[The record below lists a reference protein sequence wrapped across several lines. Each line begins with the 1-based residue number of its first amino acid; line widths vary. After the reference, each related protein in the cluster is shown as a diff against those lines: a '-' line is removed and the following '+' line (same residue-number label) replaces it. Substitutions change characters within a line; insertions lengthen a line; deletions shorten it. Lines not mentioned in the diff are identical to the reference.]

1 MEGMFSKTARNRNNI
16 QAGTSQINEM
26 GPHMEKIV
34 RRAMML
40 PEAVRIEARV
50 KAKKNIK
57 TIMETSNN
65 NPPIP
70 FSLQKNRFYL

>member
-1 MEGMFSKTARNRNNI
+1 MKGMFRKTARERNII

-34 RRAMML
+34 RRVMML
-40 PEAVRIEARV
+40 PEAVRVEARV

-57 TIMETSNN
+57 TIMATSNN
-65 NPPIP
+65 NPSIP
-70 FSLQKNRFYL
+70 YSLPKNSFYL